1 MNKAQLIDIVS
12 EKAGISKKEAKD
24 AVETMF
30 TAITQTLK
38 NGEKVKLVGFGRFTV
53 TTRIPRKTKIPGTET
68 IVQIPEHKTVK
79 FTAGKSLRS
88 ALN

>member
-53 TTRIPRKTKIPGTET
+53 TTRIPERLRFRERKPLCRFPST
-68 IVQIPEHKTVK
+68 
-79 FTAGKSLRS
+79 RR
-88 ALN
+88 